1 MAAIAPSTDLWL
13 ERSRLAGIILASFSY
28 GIFFILS
35 VQACQSIVR
44 GMRSRGTTA
53 LRSKL
58 GFILL
63 GYVILTFLLGSI
75 GMGANARY
83 TEDIWINYQA
93 EGRTPVDLIIN
104 EFEFWYNRM
113 AIDSHFILVW
123 VLDMLLFYR
132 CVVIWNYQLWV
143 IILMGSIFL
152 SIIGITMSIMV
163 LAGRAAVFTGL
174 QMQTAFLAM
183 SVSYNFLFTF
193 LVCAQLFMVRR
204 RMRDVLGREQLIPYT
219 SITAT
224 LVESTSLY
232 LIVELIYLFAFAFH
246 SHVQNLLLMEN
257 AIIQAISQLLI
268 ILRVAQG
275 RDYNTVSMTIVV
287 TDRCTGGASSEPITF
302 RHTVRRE
309 ESRIVNESLDIE
321 VIIPKAIQSEGK
333 DPSVEEV
340 YA

>member
-1 MAAIAPSTDLWL
+1 MA
-13 ERSRLAGIILASFSY
+13 
-28 GIFFILS
+28 
-35 VQACQSIVR
+35 V
-44 GMRSRGTTA
+44 
-53 LRSKL
+53 
-58 GFILL
+58 
-63 GYVILTFLLGSI
+63 
-75 GMGANARY
+75 
-83 TEDIWINYQA
+83 
-93 EGRTPVDLIIN
+93 
-104 EFEFWYNRM
+104 
-113 AIDSHFILVW
+113 DSHFILVL

-143 IILMGSIFL
+143 TILMGSIFL

-193 LVCAQLFMVRR
+193 LVCVQLFMVRR
-204 RMRDVLGREQLIPYT
+204 WMRDVLGREQLIPYT

-224 LVESTSLY
+224 LIESTSLY

-246 SHVQNLLLMEN
+246 SHIQNLLLMEN

-275 RDYNTVSMTIVV
+275 RDYNTVSTTIVV
-287 TDRCTGGASSEPITF
+287 TDRCTGGASSEPIMF
-302 RHTVRRE
+302 RHTVRGE

-321 VIIPKAIQSEGK
+321 VIIPKATQGEGK
-333 DPSVEEV
+333 DSSLEEV